1 MRRICLY
8 LMASFIFFCFSF
20 GICPKIMAYD
30 APTSLPF
37 AYAGYT
43 FTDYIADNGGSIM
56 YYNSSGSPPYSFSYA
71 YGSNYGLPDNI
82 YYGWG
87 VASPAL
93 LYYYGCTDFKNC
105 STVNIY
111 TDSNSHC
118 FGGVY
123 FNSQDIYAYP
133 PNNNVLVFQAN
144 PYSFT
149 SLLTVNLNPVAGGT
163 VASSPGSLTCLG
175 NTCTG
180 SFSGSIPLT
189 ATSSSNWSFGFWDDG
204 TLKSADNPLSLN
216 MTSDKTLEAKFYHEM
231 KMPLPANKHWVLS
244 VEAGGNRQ
252 CNLSP
257 DTYHSGNSFY
267 ALDFVDYTEE
277 DGHLEVTDVP
287 ILAAAGGIVTESS
300 CSSPSWGCTVV
311 IDHNDGFSTRYA
323 HMKTTPLVSV
333 NDTPT
338 RGQQIGIMGD
348 TGNSDGIHLHF
359 QIYYGGNSSSTNAAV
374 KAVTLDGRKLDD
386 YKVSTSTDCNAA
398 KYLSTNSQ

>member
-56 YYNSSGSPPYSFSYA
+56 YYNSSGSLPYTFSCA
-71 YGSNYGLPDNI
+71 HGPDYGLPENI

-149 SLLTVNLNPVAGGT
+149 SLLTVNLNPAAGGT
-163 VASSPGSLTCLG
+163 VASSPAGINCPSENCQA
-175 NTCTG
+175 N
-180 SFSGSIPLT
+180 FSGSVTLSKSV
-189 ATSSSNWSFGFWDDG
+189 ASGYAFAYWDDG
-204 TLKSADNPLSLN
+204 TMCSNSEQLSVN
-216 MTSDKTLEAKFYHEM
+216 MSGNKTITAVFGPVPAQVNSPVSGQLGTVTSDT
-231 KMPLPANKHWVLS
+231 
-244 VEAGGNRQ
+244 
-252 CNLSP
+252 
-257 DTYHSGNSFY
+257 
-267 ALDFVDYTEE
+267 
-277 DGHLEVTDVP
+277 
-287 ILAAAGGIVTESS
+287 S
-300 CSSPSWGCTVV
+300 CSSLYQEEKWCFNQHGTVYHVQGGGVGGSDDSKAWDANWNYPSYDSDNGKPVYAVESGT
-311 IDHNDGFSTRYA
+311 ITQTYAGSTNA
-323 HMKTTPLVSV
+323 GGTAGQVLIEHSTPNGSWWSGYLHLSNIQVSPGDPV
-333 NDTPT
+333 TANTI
-338 RGQQIGIMGD
+338 IGYISN
-348 TGNSDGIHLHF
+348 TGTDNNHLHF
-359 QIYYGGNSSSTNAAV
+359 VVYTGANQNG
-374 KAVTLDGRKLDD
+374 KLRS
-386 YKVSTSTDCNAA
+386 VNVPIIAR
-398 KYLSTNSQ
+398 